1 MRVEW
6 RERNSR
12 ILNVQEA
19 AVPFLKVSNDRIKIM
34 ATTLLPVKNAVT
46 EKAKTVPINMR
57 VDYRKR
63 DLIDMAVAISGSDRT
78 SFILDAAC
86 KKAEEVILNQRLSSI
101 VDSDFDAL
109 EQTLQSNPVQNNVCL
124 RQLLER
130 PSLWS

>member
-1 MRVEW
+1 
-6 RERNSR
+6 
-12 ILNVQEA
+12 
-19 AVPFLKVSNDRIKIM
+19 M